1 MGKGT
6 WVGMCV
12 KYGGIKIRKKKRVG
26 VAIVDLRIVRR
37 DQMNWENNQ
46 WVIEYSHSMERRQY

>member
-12 KYGGIKIRKKKRVG
+12 KYGGIKIRKKRVG